1 MTNCMRNRLRRTK
14 DCTEKRIDVLIRF
27 IESLTG
33 RGFELM
39 CGELDEGSDRC
50 RAFVT
55 PKRKKGQRRSKSFL
69 LPLLR
74 VLLSLP
80 E

>member
-1 MTNCMRNRLRRTK
+1 MTNCMRSRLRKTK
-14 DCTEKRIDVLIRF
+14 DCTEKRTNAIIRF

-39 CGELDEGSDRC
+39 CGDLDEGSDRC
-50 RAFVT
+50 KAFVT